1 MLSIEDV
8 NLLINEMAWHIN
20 SRLDDFFLSGD
31 RINFTIDSL
40 DQALDQAPESVGY
53 WVDDIEDM
61 EKLLHLFRKLIV
73 YRKDLDEAAS
83 KLED

>member
-31 RINFTIDSL
+31 RINFGVDELS
-40 DQALDQAPESVGY
+40 QSPEFADH
-53 WVDDIEDM
+53 WVDDIEDV
-61 EKLLHLFRKLIV
+61 ERLLGLLRKLIA
-73 YRKDLDEAAS
+73 YRKHLAEPAS
-83 KLED
+83 KRED

>member
-40 DQALDQAPESVGY
+40 DQAPESVGY

-61 EKLLHLFRKLIV
+61 EKLLHLFRKLIA